1 MQFHIICNGQGTN
14 KYEDKPTNQSTTERT
29 NGGIFVTYFANYC
42 TNLDAHSSIISSDEH
57 HPAWSHGLHPIHGTS
72 FAATERLRLGTCE
85 PLAALLLVW
94 LEPTCHHWRTQHTT
108 AETKFAYLIS
118 KFHKASRWSLF
129 FLLPVHFFFLLGTL
143 FYYHWQCNFVA
154 FYCPPG
160 SRN

>member
-1 MQFHIICNGQGTN
+1 MDRERTN
-14 KYEDKPTNQSTTERT
+14 TRTNQPTTERT

-57 HPAWSHGLHPIHGTS
+57 HPAWSPLHIPIHGTS
-72 FAATERLRLGTCE
+72 FAATERLRLGTWE

-94 LEPTCHHWRTQHTT
+94 LGPTDLPSLANTTHHSR
-108 AETKFAYLIS
+108 TKFAYLIS